1 MSSPQEES
9 KVAAQ
14 KIQEIAKTVP
24 DPRQTGKILFP
35 LESILAVTLLAC
47 FAGETRAVSIAV
59 YWRQHL
65 AELSELFEDFPK
77 DVPSHDTINRLLRL
91 IDRTEFTKVLQALA
105 TPLVVQAHSRML
117 HIDGQA
123 VQASKTDKAVRGR
136 YIFNAYDSSNGLV
149 ISHLLI
155 NEKENEITR
164 VINLLKSFD
173 LHPGDLLTADAM
185 NTQRKVTEFLHQ
197 RKALYCLVLKENN
210 PKLSKEV
217 RYLFKA
223 AEESRIRTA
232 RSFDCDHGRIEERT
246 VSVLPANLLSKRFL
260 EEWAGLEG
268 GCVIKATITVEQK
281 NKSDLGSQE
290 TRYFISSLAFE
301 AQKIADK
308 ALTTIRQHW
317 TIENKLHWQLDVSF
331 NQDRIQAT
339 NENYLTNRVTL
350 NKIALNTLKTAQKV
364 FRTQNQSFSVKTLQ
378 RLCSTPSGALE
389 TLAMVMDLR
398 HLLHEVKE

>member
-14 KIQEIAKTVP
+14 TIQEIAKTVP

-185 NTQRKVTEFLHQ
+185 NTQRKVKSFFTNERHCIAWCS
-197 RKALYCLVLKENN
+197 RKTILNCLKRYAICSRLLKNRE
-210 PKLSKEV
+210 L
-217 RYLFKA
+217 
-223 AEESRIRTA
+223 
-232 RSFDCDHGRIEERT
+232 GRLVPLI
-246 VSVLPANLLSKRFL
+246 A
-260 EEWAGLEG
+260 
-268 GCVIKATITVEQK
+268 ITVESR
-281 NKSDLGSQE
+281 N
-290 TRYFISSLAFE
+290 
-301 AQKIADK
+301 AQ
-308 ALTTIRQHW
+308 
-317 TIENKLHWQLDVSF
+317 
-331 NQDRIQAT
+331 
-339 NENYLTNRVTL
+339 
-350 NKIALNTLKTAQKV
+350 
-364 FRTQNQSFSVKTLQ
+364 
-378 RLCSTPSGALE
+378 
-389 TLAMVMDLR
+389 
-398 HLLHEVKE
+398 